1 MPPTCNNSDS
11 TLPICSGAFQKSILR
26 GEKAAIYPVLS
37 FVLSKLP
44 ALKKRAYVARYLLPV
59 DVPPEFL
66 ANEALAETL
75 SQYRALQAEF
85 KDTHKACCVQPIQRG
100 CPCAAEVART
110 TRCAC
115 WSAHWLC
122 VAVMPRQCV

>member
-1 MPPTCNNSDS
+1 M
-11 TLPICSGAFQKSILR
+11 
-26 GEKAAIYPVLS
+26 LS

-85 KDTHKACCVQPIQRG
+85 KDTHKAYEKGMAAMTGPG
-100 CPCAAEVART
+100 ACARLLC
-110 TRCAC
+110 RQCCAC
-115 WSAHWLC
+115 SLTLAGW
-122 VAVMPRQCV
+122 P